1 MKADLKDISE
11 IGRILLKMDTSVV
24 YKIIADQM
32 GMDASELT
40 EDLTFDDINADSLDV
55 FQIIMEIEEVFD
67 MEFDGDE
74 TDNLKTLG
82 DLLNYLNN
90 TLEK

>member
-1 MKADLKDISE
+1 
-11 IGRILLKMDTSVV
+11 MDTSVV

>member
-1 MKADLKDISE
+1 
-11 IGRILLKMDTSVV
+11 MDTSVV

-40 EDLTFDDINADSLDV
+40 EDLTFDDINADSLDI

-67 MEFDGDE
+67 IEFDSDE

-82 DLLNYLNN
+82 DLLGYLKNI
-90 TLEK
+90 LEK

>member
-90 TLEK
+90 TL